1 MIICITPC
9 MKGWNT
15 LLLKFWIGWKN
26 GWNVCLKPKPAKQF
40 LVTTKFDINSLSA
53 KCTPQHVLIALNRKL
68 HHRYQHAYF
77 VYVLWQLIHKMVAH
91 PDASL
96 GHVFST
102 IKPFYFIQF
111 IYWCGQAG
119 FINVRY
125 DRLRMRFGQFKQKIY
140 ELSHPISVISVVLK
154 LEEFHFSN
162 IQFCFVLLIITLK
175 MIISTNDYFIKMALY
190 DLTWES
196 SKLR

>member
-1 MIICITPC
+1 MHPTTCSNCPQSQITP
-9 MKGWNT
+9 
-15 LLLKFWIGWKN
+15 L
-26 GWNVCLKPKPAKQF
+26 VPACI
-40 LVTTKFDINSLSA
+40 L
-53 KCTPQHVLIALNRKL
+53 
-68 HHRYQHAYF
+68 

-125 DRLRMRFGQFKQKIY
+125 DRLRMWFGQFKQKIY